1 MIKKFA
7 IIGFGE
13 HASRNILPSIEKIK
27 NIELLAYQSRSKKN
41 IAHKKV
47 KFFQSISQMLDE
59 VEVDFAYIS
68 SPNSLHADA
77 IRKCYKRGIHVICE
91 KSLFIHGQDYK
102 ELITQNKI
110 KIFEAF
116 MYRFHPVYKEVK
128 KIINEEHFGNVIS
141 IDINFFIPHL
151 NKENIR
157 YSPDLGGGALYDLGA
172 YTINTALSLFKDI
185 KLKSCELF
193 YEDSFEVDTSGEAI
207 FEFNQT
213 KIHCKWGFG
222 FEYQNNIILKTSL
235 NRIIINRFF
244 SKDLRE
250 DNAYIE
256 IEKHNSKNSRIITLK
271 NENHFINMF
280 KSFVDD
286 ISNKNKFDNSAE
298 LNQILKLQHIMNLR
312 QK

>member
-1 MIKKFA
+1 
-7 IIGFGE
+7 
-13 HASRNILPSIEKIK
+13 
-27 NIELLAYQSRSKKN
+27 
-41 IAHKKV
+41 
-47 KFFQSISQMLDE
+47 
-59 VEVDFAYIS
+59 
-68 SPNSLHADA
+68 LHADA

-298 LNQILKLQHIMNLR
+298 LNQLLKLQQIMNLS